1 MADSLNTRIL
11 VKSQEREHPTDEIGL
26 AIDELDA
33 ILNLI
38 SNNFEDD
45 EKEFRSPSLKIYRS
59 ILACSNL
66 AESIRMSLNRL
77 NKDYEVPFRSKAE
90 MTGKAVQS

>member
-1 MADSLNTRIL
+1 MAESLNTLIL
-11 VKSQEREHPTDEIGL
+11 LKSQQLEHPTDEIGL

-38 SNNFEDD
+38 SNNYEED
-45 EKEFRSPSLKIYRS
+45 ENQFRSPSLKIYLS
-59 ILACSNL
+59 ILACSKL
-66 AESIRMSLNRL
+66 AQSMRMNL
-77 NKDYEVPFRSKAE
+77 NKLNNEYEVPFKSKAE